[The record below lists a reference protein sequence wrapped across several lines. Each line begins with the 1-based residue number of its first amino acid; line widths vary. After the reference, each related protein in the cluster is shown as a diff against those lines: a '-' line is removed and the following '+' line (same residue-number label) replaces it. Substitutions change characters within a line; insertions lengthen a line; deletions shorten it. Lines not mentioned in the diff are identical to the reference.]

1 MTEDMC
7 RKFFS
12 VWADFS
18 DQLDKGN
25 YKFNDDG
32 YCEALFTD
40 NKCNADFDKI
50 NAVCFWLF
58 KQIMWDSSS
67 SSIKEKINTN
77 IIHYIMTWL
86 IYMLRLK
93 NDDQNDNVAKFNNK
107 CINYDM
113 NYISS
118 IKDTNAYNIYKNFI
132 DNKLYLMNT
141 GIKDISKFYD
151 AFRSLCNM
159 YNEFNEDNPVCSTYL
174 MKANEFVQKYNAL
187 NSVSDI
193 TEDDFYYQILSALS
207 NDYDNFKKKCD
218 NDQSIKFPSLSPIK
232 KAQSSAISYDVASSS
247 STIASKLIPALL
259 ICSIPIFLGI
269 SYKYS
274 LFGFDKRLH
283 KQYLREKVKKIK
295 KKMNHYI

>member
-7 RKFFS
+7 RKFIS

-40 NKCNADFDKI
+40 NKCNTDFDKI

-58 KQIMWDSSS
+58 KQVMLDSSS
-67 SSIKEKINTN
+67 SSIKEKIN
-77 IIHYIMTWL
+77 IDIVHYIMTWL

-93 NDDQNDNVAKFNNK
+93 DDDKTDNVTKFNNK

-113 NYISS
+113 NYINS
-118 IKDTNAYNIYKNFI
+118 IKDTNAYKTYKGLI
-132 DNKLYLMNT
+132 DSKLYLMNT

-174 MKANEFVQKYNAL
+174 VKANEFVQKYNEL
-187 NSVSDI
+187 NNASDI
-193 TEDDFYYQILSALS
+193 TKDSLYYELLSTLS

-218 NDQSIKFPSLSPIK
+218 NDQYINFPILSPIK
-232 KAQSSAISYDVASSS
+232 KAQSSALSYDVASSS
-247 STIASKLIPALL
+247 SSIASKLIPALL
-259 ICSIPIFLGI
+259 ICSIPIFLVI
-269 SYKYS
+269 AYKYS
-274 LFGFDKRLH
+274 LFGFDKRLN

-295 KKMNHYI
+295 KKMNDYI

>member
-7 RKFFS
+7 RKFIS

-40 NKCNADFDKI
+40 NKCNTDFDKI

-58 KQIMWDSSS
+58 KQVMLDSSS
-67 SSIKEKINTN
+67 SSIKEKINTD

-93 NDDQNDNVAKFNNK
+93 DDDKTDNVTKFNNK

-113 NYISS
+113 NYINS
-118 IKDTNAYNIYKNFI
+118 IKDTNAYKTYKGLI
-132 DNKLYLMNT
+132 DSKLYLMNA

-174 MKANEFVQKYNAL
+174 VKANEFVQKYNEL
-187 NSVSDI
+187 NNASDI
-193 TEDDFYYQILSALS
+193 TKDSLYYQVLSTLS
-207 NDYDNFKKKCD
+207 NDYDNF
-218 NDQSIKFPSLSPIK
+218 IK
-232 KAQSSAISYDVASSS
+232 KRGAVCVDFPPLSAYSQSS
-247 STIASKLIPALL
+247 STKSAIISVTFIFVA
-259 ICSIPIFLGI
+259 IPIFLGI
-269 SYKYS
+269 AYKYS

-295 KKMNHYI
+295 TKMNDYI